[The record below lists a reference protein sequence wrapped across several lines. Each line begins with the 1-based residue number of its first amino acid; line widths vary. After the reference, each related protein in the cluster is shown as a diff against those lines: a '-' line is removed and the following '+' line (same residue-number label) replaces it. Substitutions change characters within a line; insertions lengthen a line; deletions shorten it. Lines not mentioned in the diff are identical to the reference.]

1 MKLLESKAHGKGW
14 VARLEGVE
22 DRNAAEA
29 LRGLEIVVDRS
40 LLPEPGEGQYYW
52 TDLAGL
58 LVENQD
64 GRVLGRIDHLLETG
78 SADVM
83 VIVSDA
89 ASGGRQERCLI
100 PFVMGQTVT
109 EVDLDAGR
117 LLVDWSED

>member
-117 LLVDWSED
+117 LLVDWRED